1 MFEVLHRTYGPR
13 ISTDDDDVLTQY
25 LSLTPEQQALVKRMR
40 GYESELVQSGQ
51 LPRHARN
58 KILLA
63 IAKTVAPN
71 AEKATLLQRLS
82 EAYRRE
88 ITVENKSRWP
98 MISAR
103 QVYARRNAAL
113 RK

>member
-1 MFEVLHRTYGPR
+1 M
-13 ISTDDDDVLTQY
+13 SNDDEDVLLQY
-25 LSLTPEQQALVKRMR
+25 LGLTPEQQALVKRMR
-40 GYESELVQSGQ
+40 GYERELVQSGQ

-63 IAKTVAPN
+63 IAKTVVPN
-71 AEKATLLQRLS
+71 AEKGTLLRRLS

-88 ITVENKSRWP
+88 ITVENKRWWP